1 MGRPLL
7 PDSLAIALAYRAH
20 ISLVLRQTTGA
31 EETSEIR
38 TKGMSA
44 LHCFAASR
52 VGALH
57 LCVVAAAHDEGDGAA
72 EGRAHPRHLAANRR
86 RGLAGAARF
95 GRLRGASH
103 RGAASRSR
111 DSPREGE
118 PRRGR
123 TPASG
128 SGTSLGSAVQAWGV
142 CQGTARGRSA
152 RRRDRT
158 VRSQSGKLLP
168 DGRGAR
174 DPLVATGPWCT
185 GVLVTRLCLL

>member
-1 MGRPLL
+1 MEMGRPLL

-128 SGTSLGSAVQAWGV
+128 SGTSPSRRGASVKAPLEVDPLEDAIGPCGRSPENFCQTAVGHETLLWQR
-142 CQGTARGRSA
+142 ARGA
-152 RRRDRT
+152 Q
-158 VRSQSGKLLP
+158 VY
-168 DGRGAR
+168 
-174 DPLVATGPWCT
+174 W
-185 GVLVTRLCLL
+185 